1 MAASGTLKG
10 MGSFCLVDR
19 QELPSSTGNLV
30 QFEDIDRDGM
40 IDMLYVDRNDYGLTL
55 NVHYNR
61 LLNADREKDKNKIE
75 SAFSVIAAVCSDT
88 DRPVPSLT
96 DMYFPIKQVQS
107 VLDADGLVTTD
118 RVVRSKVY
126 SD

>member
-1 MAASGTLKG
+1 

-55 NVHYNR
+55 NVHYNK

-75 SAFSVIAAVCSDT
+75 SAFSVIASVCSDT
-88 DRPVPSLT
+88 GRP
-96 DMYFPIKQVQS
+96 I
-107 VLDADGLVTTD
+107 A
-118 RVVRSKVY
+118 
-126 SD
+126 